1 MYTEEMDNLQDMKIF
16 NNAML
21 YGPSDSD
28 FAQDLRSSFKS
39 DLFNSNRMHNRIQQ
53 IPPTQQILILD
64 KPDFTETQGS
74 LIVVGPEHLRMSAP
88 TIKYDEVRK

>member
-53 IPPTQQILILD
+53 VPPT
-64 KPDFTETQGS
+64 
-74 LIVVGPEHLRMSAP
+74 
-88 TIKYDEVRK
+88 

>member
-1 MYTEEMDNLQDMKIF
+1 MESGEIHVEQQLQVQENLTTDMHTEELENVQDMKIF

-39 DLFNSNRMHNRIQQ
+39 DLFNSNR
-53 IPPTQQILILD
+53 
-64 KPDFTETQGS
+64 
-74 LIVVGPEHLRMSAP
+74 
-88 TIKYDEVRK
+88 